1 MNVISRRCMVSMLL
15 VVVAFL
21 ALSSISP
28 ANAAVSTA
36 VDTLLRTTRSANA
49 HTGQAPTYAHTG
61 QAPTYAHTG
70 QAPTYAHTGYTAQN
84 PTANY
89 VHTWHT
95 AQNPTVTYAHTWHT
109 AQDPSTTYS
118 HTWHTT
124 GSRTWS
130 QTWSRTWSTTWSRRT
145 HVYPT
150 YTSTEYVP
158 IQVPGCDSYDPS
170 CGYGYNGYY
179 GYYPT
184 QGCDP
189 TNPYCSGYYGYYPTQ
204 GCDPTN
210 PYCSGYQTPNNPL
223 TQPPVTACDPN
234 NPYCNPA
241 LQTINAYQQTSQ
253 TAVVN
258 QPPSQ
263 TLSPYQPQTV
273 PVTQSQTQDLTPLII
288 TIIGAAAV
296 AVLLMSRKP
305 RPATTTQPGQVS
317 SSAQASSAVQSGLP
331 FCPQCGKQIPTNSQ
345 FCRFCGSV
353 Q

>member
-1 MNVISRRCMVSMLL
+1 MNVIGRRFAVSMLL

-21 ALSSISP
+21 ALTSISP
-28 ANAAVSTA
+28 ANAALSTA
-36 VDTLLRTTRSANA
+36 VGTVLRTATYA
-49 HTGQAPTYAHTG
+49 HTGQAPIYAHTG

-70 QAPTYAHTGYTAQN
+70 QAPIYAHTGQAPTYAHTGY
-84 PTANY
+84 
-89 VHTWHT
+89 T

-118 HTWHTT
+118 HAWHTT

-130 QTWSRTWSTTWSRRT
+130 QTWSTTWSRRT

-170 CGYGYNGYY
+170 CYGYNGYY

-184 QGCDP
+184 PGCDP
-189 TNPYCSGYYGYYPTQ
+189 TNPYCNGYYGYYQTP

-210 PYCSGYQTPNNPL
+210 PYCSGYQTPNNPS

-241 LQTINAYQQTSQ
+241 LQTINSYQQTSQ

-263 TLSPYQPQTV
+263 TLAPYQPQTV
-273 PVTQSQTQDLTPLII
+273 PVTQSQSQDLTPLII

-296 AVLLMSRKP
+296 AVLLMSRKS

-317 SSAQASSAVQSGLP
+317 SSAQASSAAQSGLP
-331 FCPQCGKQIPTNSQ
+331 FCPQCGTQIPTNSQ
-345 FCRFCGSV
+345 FCRFCGSA